1 VAFVALNGLRSSTLN
16 WQNFSQITFAFTV
29 TPRLVLSGMAYGL
42 LLTFLGGLLPGLRAA
57 RAPVTSGL
65 RAL

>member
-1 VAFVALNGLRSSTLN
+1 
-16 WQNFSQITFAFTV
+16 
-29 TPRLVLSGMAYGL
+29 MAYGL